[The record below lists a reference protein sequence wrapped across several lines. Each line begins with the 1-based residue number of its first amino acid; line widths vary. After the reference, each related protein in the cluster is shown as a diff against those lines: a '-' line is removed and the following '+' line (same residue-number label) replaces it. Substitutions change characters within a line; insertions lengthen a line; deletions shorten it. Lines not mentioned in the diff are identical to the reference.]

1 MNRKTMAVV
10 SAVWLMGVIYS
21 VFYLVPPAA
30 GLGYLVRIAFF
41 HIPVAWVSVLAFLV
55 SAAAAGQYLRTRQL
69 RYDWVSACS
78 ARLGLSFCL
87 LATVSGAMFAKL
99 TWGAYWNWDP
109 RQTTIFI
116 LFLIYGAYM
125 ALRSA
130 IEEEERR
137 AVVAAVYAL
146 LSFLTV
152 PFLVFII
159 PRMYFSLHPEPLLN
173 SGGKMQMEPVMLY
186 VLAAAI
192 ALCTA
197 LYGMLLAGSVMEKT
211 IATKK
216 GLDE

>member
-10 SAVWLMGVIYS
+10 NTVWFVVVIYS
-21 VFYLVPPAA
+21 VFYLVPPAE

-55 SAAAAGQYLRTRQL
+55 SAAAAGQYLRTRQP

-78 ARLGLSFCL
+78 AKLGLCFCL

-116 LFLIYGAYM
+116 LLLIYGSYL

-130 IEEEERR
+130 IKEEERR
-137 AVVAAVYAL
+137 AIVAAVYAV

-159 PRMYFSLHPEPLLN
+159 PRMYFSLHPEPVLN
-173 SGGKMQMEPVMLY
+173 SGGKMYMEPMMVY
-186 VLAAAI
+186 VLAAAVTF
-192 ALCTA
+192 CTIV
-197 LYGMLLAGSVMEKT
+197 YGLLLTGGIVDKT
-211 IATKK
+211 IAARK
-216 GLDE
+216 GLGE